1 VALLTRNRL
10 LRFCSS
16 HLVIMRTMLLLLV
29 MFSSVAP
36 AAAQTE
42 EEDDG
47 AGAVWQDGR
56 LVLEQITIRGELRTP
71 QALFMM
77 LKTTPNL
84 SNVLLERSFLEDV
97 VRPVYPGA
105 FAEETSLGSGREVL
119 VLPAWVRYG
128 SVAVFGGLSAYR
140 YSQDDDEQGLVFG
153 VIAGL
158 DLIGNLVLDL
168 VDR

>member
-1 VALLTRNRL
+1 MRNRL
-10 LRFCSS
+10 LRFCPR
-16 HLVIMRTMLLLLV
+16 HPVIVRTMLLLLV

-36 AAAQTE
+36 AAAQLE